1 MINEYKLDT
10 ENLKEQ
16 IKYLAALQGLT
27 MVNLKEQVNEKFG
40 KTDGVRNLGNKLRNK
55 TFRISE
61 LAEILEILHYE
72 IIIRKTNP

>member
-72 IIIRKTNP
+72 IIIRKTNS

>member
-27 MVNLKEQVNEKFG
+27 MVGLKEKVNEKFG
-40 KTDGVRNLGNKLRNK
+40 KSDSVRNLGNKLRNK

-61 LAEILEILHYE
+61 LNEIMEILNYE
-72 IIIRKTNP
+72 LVLRKLP

>member
-27 MVNLKEQVNEKFG
+27 MVGLKEKVNEKFG
-40 KTDGVRNLGNKLRNK
+40 KSDSVRNLGNKLRNK

-61 LAEILEILHYE
+61 LNEIMEVLNYE
-72 IIIRKTNP
+72 LVLRKLP